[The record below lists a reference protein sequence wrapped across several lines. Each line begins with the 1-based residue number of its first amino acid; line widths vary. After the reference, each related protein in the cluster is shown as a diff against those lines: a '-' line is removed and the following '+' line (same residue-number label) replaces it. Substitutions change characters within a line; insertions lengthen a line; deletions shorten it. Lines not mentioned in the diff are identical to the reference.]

1 MNNQDLTT
9 MVDIGKIIRDT
20 RKEQGLTQEEL
31 AGISGTGRRFIS
43 DLENGKNS
51 IQTGKLL
58 LVIKALGLNLYIF
71 NKWEIKFTKNN
82 QNN

>member
-9 MVDIGKIIRDT
+9 MADIGKILRDT

-58 LVIKALGLNLYIF
+58 LVIKALGLNLHIF
-71 NKWEIKFTKNN
+71 NKWINK
-82 QNN
+82 

>member
-1 MNNQDLTT
+1 MNSQDLTT
-9 MVDIGKIIRDT
+9 MEDIGKIIRDT

-58 LVIKALGLNLYIF
+58 LVIKALVLNLHIF
-71 NKWEIKFTKNN
+71 NKWMNK
-82 QNN
+82 

>member
-9 MVDIGKIIRDT
+9 MEDIGKIIRDT

-58 LVIKALGLNLYIF
+58 LVIKALGLNLHIF
-71 NKWEIKFTKNN
+71 NKWINK
-82 QNN
+82 

>member
-9 MVDIGKIIRDT
+9 MEDIGKIIRNT
-20 RKEQGLTQEEL
+20 RREQGLTQEEL

-58 LVIKALGLNLYIF
+58 LVIKALGLNLHIF
-71 NKWEIKFTKNN
+71 NKWMNK
-82 QNN
+82 